1 MDREIVYIT
10 ECIQMGDEDKKVY
23 VEGKERYEDNHK
35 GKEKRKK
42 EMGSGEE

>member
-1 MDREIVYIT
+1 MDRKIVHIT
-10 ECIQMGDEDKKVY
+10 ECIWMGHEDKKVY
-23 VEGKERYEDNHK
+23 VEGKERYKKNHR